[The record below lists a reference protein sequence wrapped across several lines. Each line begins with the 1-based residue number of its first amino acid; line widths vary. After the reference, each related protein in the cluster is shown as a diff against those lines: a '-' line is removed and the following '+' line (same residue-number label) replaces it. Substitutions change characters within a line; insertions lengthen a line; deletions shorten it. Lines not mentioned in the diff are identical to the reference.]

1 MNFIMSSLFWIAV
14 VFIGLPC
21 FVGAMIGIFSSA
33 SKPMDKV
40 NPVYPV
46 IFMVIGAII
55 ILWAVPNFTNGIFS
69 GLKNFCALVVKLTLG
84 FGLVLIGITRLL
96 VGAVRNNWAKKINR
110 ALNGALGDTISKYLI
125 KNSLCYWVYAD
136 KIEFLDNRDNK
147 KYYVSFN
154 DIGYENI
161 PADCANMVCQWISD
175 NFVTNPGCYHIDEIY
190 TEREEFVSGTPD
202 TIRTYKTYDG
212 GYESYHVSGS
222 NDYRTVHE
230 TTGFRLV
237 HDKLYYTNKKQN
249 VTLNK
254 W

>member
-1 MNFIMSSLFWIAV
+1 MSILFWLIV
-14 VFIGLPC
+14 IFIGLPC
-21 FVGAMIGIFSSA
+21 CAKFAVAMA
-33 SKPMDKV
+33 SKSAGPRTDNKV
-40 NPVYPV
+40 NYAYPI
-46 IFMVIGAII
+46 IFMVVGTI
-55 ILWAVPNFTNGIFS
+55 ILLWTIPNFTNGVFS
-69 GLKNFCALVVKLTLG
+69 GFKNFFALMAKFIFGSGFVVA
-84 FGLVLIGITRLL
+84 GLISLL

-125 KNSLCYWVYAD
+125 KDSLCYWVYAD
-136 KIEFLDNRDNK
+136 KIEFLDSRDNK
-147 KYYVSFN
+147 NYYVSFN